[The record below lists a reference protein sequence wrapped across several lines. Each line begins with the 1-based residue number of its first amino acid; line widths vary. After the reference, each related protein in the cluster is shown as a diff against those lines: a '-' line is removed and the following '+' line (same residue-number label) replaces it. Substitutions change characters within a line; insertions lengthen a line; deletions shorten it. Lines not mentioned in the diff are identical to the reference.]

1 MTAKEFIELKD
12 NLIKNNTELQ
22 QLMEQIGI
30 DEEVYT
36 QSLAEMLGI
45 YTITPATTSNSTLV
59 K

>member
-12 NLIKNNTELQ
+12 KLIKNNAELQ
-22 QLMEQIGI
+22 RLMEQIGI

-45 YTITPATTSNSTLV
+45 YTIAPATTSNSTSV